1 MELKVA
7 VHIGS
12 LVEACSPVLGFIF
25 IMAVRNAIVVDQYQ
39 PRALRTRYSID

>member
-1 MELKVA
+1 LELKVA

-25 IMAVRNAIVVDQYQ
+25 IVAVRKAIVEDQYQ
-39 PRALRTRYSID
+39 PRALRSHYSID